1 MKGLIIM
8 IGYKGLDK
16 DFRCRGFQFEVGKTY
31 QHDGKIKMCE
41 SGFHFCDTPLAVFQ
55 FYPPSGSRFAL
66 VEAQGDILQNE
77 DNHKFCT
84 STLKVVKELSLNELI
99 LAVKENL
106 KKDTGDYSAAT
117 NTGDYSAAIAT
128 GSDSVAIATGKGSRA
143 KAVLGCWLVLTERD
157 DDNAIIAVK
166 AVKVDGVNIL
176 PDTFY
181 TLKDG
186 LPVEVI

>member
-1 MKGLIIM
+1 M

-16 DFRCRGFQFEVGKTY
+16 DFKCRGFQFEVGKTY

-41 SGFHFCDTPLAVFQ
+41 SGFHFCDTPLAVFE
-55 FYPPSGSRFAL
+55 FYAPNESRFAL
-66 VEAQGDILQNE
+66 VEAQGDILQ
-77 DNHKFCT
+77 DKDDHKFCT
-84 STLKVVKELSLNELI
+84 STLKILKELSLDGLI

-106 KKDTGDYSAAT
+106 KKD
-117 NTGDYSAAIAT
+117 TGDYSAAIAT

-143 KAVLGCWLVLTERD
+143 KAVLGCWLVLAERD
-157 DDNAIIAVK
+157 NDNAIIAVK